1 MRTYGTIKG
10 LPVFD
15 ARNAV
20 CIGKICDIVI
30 SSGGRVSGLILD
42 GRGLFK
48 KDRFIPLS
56 CIGSVGEDGVMVSD
70 LEQLQSLGAAKEDD
84 RFRGNGQLFNK
95 TVYSRTGEQ
104 LGLLE
109 DVYFTEQLGTIVA
122 YELTDGFFADLTEGR
137 KKVNPLSEELMV
149 SKDAIVMD
157 VIQE

>member
-1 MRTYGTIKG
+1 MRTYGTLKG

-15 ARNAV
+15 ARNAA
-20 CIGKICDIVI
+20 CIGKITDLVI
-30 SSGGRVSGLILD
+30 STDGHVSGLILD
-42 GRGLFK
+42 GKGLFK
-48 KDRFIPLS
+48 KDRFIPLA
-56 CIGSVGEDGVMVSD
+56 CIDSVGEDGVMVKD
-70 LEQLQSLGAAKEDD
+70 PEQLQPAAAAKEDY

-95 TVYSRTGEQ
+95 TVYSKTGEQ